1 MKLKLL
7 LLGLLLGIFIHA
19 QNSFRLINTQKT
31 VIPFQLINN
40 LIFIPVNINGA
51 NLTFMVDTGV
61 AETILFSLDNKEVK
75 LSNVEKIKF
84 SGLGGSLSIDG
95 LKSERNIGRIGD
107 EIINTSMSL
116 YVILDEEFNISSH
129 VGIPVNGVIGYHFF
143 KDHPIAID
151 YISKKITVYE
161 NMDPLKRK
169 IRKFDE
175 MPISIEKDK
184 PYLNAGVEM
193 TREKKES
200 KLLIDLGNSDAIWL
214 FPTLIKDFV
223 YNRPNIDDFLGR
235 GFNGDIYGK
244 RSRIHNFYLGDF
256 KFEKPLTAMP
266 DEFSIQHVSLVK
278 DRKGSVGGEIMR
290 RFSIIFDYA
299 NNKLYLKKNRNF
311 DDPFHFNMSGL
322 DFKQDGLEWQQDRVK
337 IETQAMGGT
346 VNGTVGNKNEVYR
359 ESFQYNF
366 ILKPIF
372 AIAGVRK
379 DSPAY
384 VAGLKKDDKVI
395 SINGDKTAD
404 MKLEKILEIMKSSEG
419 RTITMVIQRQE
430 EKLTFRFNLEDPI
443 PYQE

>member
-1 MKLKLL
+1 MKPKLL
-7 LLGLLLGIFIHA
+7 LLSLLLGIFVHA
-19 QNSFRLINTQKT
+19 QNSFRLINTQKA

-40 LIFIPVNINGA
+40 LIFIPININGA

-61 AETILFSLDNKEVK
+61 AETILFSLENKELK
-75 LSNVEKIKF
+75 LDNVEKIKF
-84 SGLGGSLSIDG
+84 SGLGGNLSIDG
-95 LKSERNIGRIGD
+95 LKSERNLARIGD
-107 EIINTSMSL
+107 VMINTSMSL
-116 YVILDEEFNISSH
+116 YVILSEEFNISSH

-161 NMDPLKRK
+161 NIDVLKRK
-169 IRKFDE
+169 VRKFDE
-175 MPISIEKDK
+175 FPISIEKDK
-184 PYLNAGVEM
+184 PYLNADVEM
-193 TREKKES
+193 TREKKAS

-266 DEFSIQHVSLVK
+266 DEYSIQHVNLVK

-290 RFSIIFDYA
+290 RFSLIFDYP
-299 NNKLYLKKNRNF
+299 NNKLYLKKNKNF

-322 DFKQDGLEWQQDRVK
+322 DFRQDGMEWQQDKVK
-337 IETQAMGGT
+337 IETQPMSGT
-346 VNGTVGNKNEVYR
+346 TNANEVYKD
-359 ESFQYNF
+359 SFQYKF
-366 ILKPIF
+366 SLKPIF
-372 AIAGVRK
+372 SIAGVRK

-384 VAGLKKDDKVI
+384 EAGLKKDDRVI
-395 SINGDKTAD
+395 SINGDKTSD
-404 MKLEKILEIMKSSEG
+404 MTLEKILEMMKSSEG
-419 RTITMVIQRQE
+419 RTITMIIQRQE